1 MSSYKNNTYIVF
13 LDLPNWLS
21 INIDSVK
28 KNFGNNY
35 KKWEA
40 HITFKQDED
49 FNFTAK
55 EAIKIVES
63 YFKEKSEYQITIN
76 KPEISF
82 FDDNW
87 NIYLPIT
94 KNTRLSNDIKKYSK
108 LIEKYIDPKS
118 PNAYESTKWEQSV
131 NFYPHISLKGGK
143 VKNAGR
149 AIYEKISK
157 SNFDFKFPRTIQIK
171 SITLA
176 KWKLTQWKKIKTIQ
190 LL

>member
-1 MSSYKNNTYIVF
+1 MSSYKNKTFIVF

-21 INIDSVK
+21 TNIDSVK

-49 FNFTAK
+49 FDFNTQ
-55 EAIKIVES
+55 EATEIVGS
-63 YFKEKSEYQITIN
+63 YFTGKSKYQITIN
-76 KPEISF
+76 KPKISF

-94 KNTRLSNDIKKYSK
+94 KNIRLSSDIKAFSKLIKKY
-108 LIEKYIDPKS
+108 INPKS
-118 PNAYESTKWEQSV
+118 PHAYKSTKWEQSAD
-131 NFYPHISLKGGK
+131 FYPHISLKGGK
-143 VKNAGR
+143 GKNIGVT
-149 AIYEKISK
+149 IYKKILK
-157 SNFDFKFPRTIQIK
+157 SNSNFTFPQSLQVK

-176 KWKLTQWKKIKTIQ
+176 KWKLTKWERIKTIQ
-190 LL
+190 LA